1 MIRKIFHRF
10 STKDSLFLIYDN
22 NEKGNE
28 QYILKKLYFF
38 ILIDD
43 RYLIDK
49 STS

>member
-28 QYILKKLYFF
+28 QYILKKFF

-49 STS
+49 STSQ